1 MLTTRPHLSTFRP
14 SPSTVSYTVSTAS
27 PRQTFASHFLHY
39 FLLLARILIGLAT
52 LLVLFTKAFEPSSPQ
67 LTSLSTYLTKYPWV
81 QVGPLAFTALFLVIR
96 RFHTGIS
103 SSSSSPPSLFPET
116 QSNAHNT
123 LTILPTPTHPQLT
136 PHFSFPEE
144 SLLILRTLGIQTTT
158 LSSSY
163 LMPSDTRFIP
173 TSQIRDIF
181 IHEAFRG
188 FEVRY
193 YLAVIVEGEG
203 EVVVV
208 FPVSGCPFLCV
219 RDGGWG
225 RERGGWRVCRVERF
239 GSTRS

>member
-1 MLTTRPHLSTFRP
+1 MLTTRPYLNTFRP

-27 PRQTFASHFLHY
+27 PSQTFASHFLHY
-39 FLLLARILIGLAT
+39 FLLLTRILIGLAT

-81 QVGPLAFTALFLVIR
+81 QVGPLAFTALFLVFR

-103 SSSSSPPSLFPET
+103 SSSSSTTTLPRNPIQRPQHSYNPP
-116 QSNAHNT
+116 NT
-123 LTILPTPTHPQLT
+123 PHPQLT

-163 LMPSDTRFIP
+163 LIPSDTRFIP

-208 FPVSGCPFLCV
+208 FPVSG
-219 RDGGWG
+219 
-225 RERGGWRVCRVERF
+225 
-239 GSTRS
+239 